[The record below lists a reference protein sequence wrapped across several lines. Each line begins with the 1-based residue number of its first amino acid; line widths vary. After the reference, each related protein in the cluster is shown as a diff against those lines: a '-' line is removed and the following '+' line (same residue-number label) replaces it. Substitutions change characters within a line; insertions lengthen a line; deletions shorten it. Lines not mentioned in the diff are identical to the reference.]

1 MHIEPGLLLLPYSN
15 RWSAVPA
22 GRKAA
27 LCGFL
32 LVTAI
37 APFPVAVPLTIGLVA
52 GLLACLGAGIR
63 LHTWAELLVAP
74 LLFTA
79 AGGVVIALSSPHGTV
94 VAAHT
99 LARVFGAASATL
111 LLATTTPV
119 LDLLALLP
127 ASRGFR
133 TLHALFTLSYRAVAA
148 LCGAGL
154 EMINAIRVRNL
165 GQSWRNAP
173 GFYGSFAGALAIR
186 SLEKARRS
194 EIGIELRGFTSR
206 MPYLPPLRGRQ

>member
-15 RWSAVPA
+15 RWSMVAA
-22 GRKAA
+22 RRKAA

-32 LVTAI
+32 LVMAI
-37 APFPVAVPLTIGLVA
+37 APFPAPVPLSIGLA
-52 GLLACLGAGIR
+52 AALFACLGAGIR
-63 LHTWAELLVAP
+63 LHTWAELLAAP
-74 LLFTA
+74 LLFA
-79 AGGVVIALSSPHGTV
+79 ATGGLVVAFSTPDGTV
-94 VAAHT
+94 AAART

-111 LLATTTPV
+111 LLATTTPI

-127 ASRGFR
+127 ASRGSR
-133 TLHALFTLSYRAVAA
+133 TLHALFMLSYRAVAA

-194 EIGIELRGFTSR
+194 EVGLELRGFSR
-206 MPYLPPLRGRQ
+206 EMPYLPPLRGRQ